1 LTVEGISKKIIT
13 HGNAVQN
20 IQCMPGDPPLPASQN
35 NTIQVR
41 QQVMKRRSILCLVTL
56 LIVSVGCSQVNM
68 GSSSAKS
75 TATGSAGGANVTNA
89 NADLERCTSPIGTLA
104 VNEDHTANWYTYLS
118 RHGIQSTVPVLRLL
132 AQQSNC
138 FVVVERG
145 AGMGSVMREREL
157 EQMGELRKNSDFGKG
172 KMVSADYTVTPTLI
186 FQADDTGGIGG
197 AVGGLFGSVGAM
209 VGSKIQTKSAQS
221 MLALVDNRSGV
232 QVAVAE
238 GSGSSMDV
246 GGIMGLLG
254 GSAGGGLGAYK
265 KTPQGKVV
273 VAAMT
278 DAFNNLVVAVKNY
291 RAQEAT
297 GPKGMGTGGKLQVN

>member
-1 LTVEGISKKIIT
+1 
-13 HGNAVQN
+13 
-20 IQCMPGDPPLPASQN
+20 
-35 NTIQVR
+35 
-41 QQVMKRRSILCLVTL
+41 MKRSLLCLIAIFFVAT
-56 LIVSVGCSQVNM
+56 GCSQVNM
-68 GSSSAKS
+68 GSSSAK
-75 TATGSAGGANVTNA
+75 TAATGSAGGATAANVNA
-89 NADLERCTSPIGTLA
+89 NLERCVSPMGTLA
-104 VNEDHTANWYTYLS
+104 VNEDHTANWYSYLGQ
-118 RHGIQSTVPVLRLL
+118 HGIQSTVPVLRLL

-145 AGMGSVMREREL
+145 AGMNSVMREREL
-157 EQMGELRKNSDFGKG
+157 EQMGELRKDSSFGKG
-172 KMVSADYTVTPTLI
+172 QMVSAEYTVTPTLI
-186 FQADDTGGIGG
+186 FQSDNMGGLGG

-209 VGSKIQTKSAQS
+209 IGSSIQTKGAQS

-238 GSGSSMDV
+238 GSGNSMDV

-254 GSAGGGLGAYK
+254 SSAGGGLGAYK
-265 KTPQGKVV
+265 NTPQGKVV

-297 GPKGMGTGGKLQVN
+297 GPKGMGTGGKLKVN